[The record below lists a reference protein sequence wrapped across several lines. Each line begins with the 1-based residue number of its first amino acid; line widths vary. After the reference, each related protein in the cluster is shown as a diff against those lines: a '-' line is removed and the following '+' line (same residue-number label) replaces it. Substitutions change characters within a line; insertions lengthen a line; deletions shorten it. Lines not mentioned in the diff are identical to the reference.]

1 MNQKIK
7 KRKYCLILTLVT
19 LISGIGGGLLLRY
32 VWPEYYFSSYPFI
45 PVYFYV
51 FGFIFIYLF
60 ERVRKNIQQR
70 TLILYASLRMM
81 KLMVS
86 IVVLVLYG
94 LLIRN
99 QIKEFL
105 VTFIVFYIIYL
116 IFETLF
122 FFNFENKEAKRL
134 KAEKI
139 MEK

>member
-7 KRKYCLILTLVT
+7 KRKYCLILTLLT
-19 LISGIGGGLLLRY
+19 LFSGVGCALLLRY

-45 PVYFYV
+45 PIYFYV

-60 ERVRKNIQQR
+60 ERIRKNIQQK
-70 TLILYASLRMM
+70 TLILYASIRMM

-86 IVVLVLYG
+86 IIVLVIYG
-94 LLIRN
+94 LLIRD

-105 VTFIVFYIIYL
+105 FTFIVFYLIYL

-122 FFNFENKEAKRL
+122 FFSFENKEAKRL
-134 KAEKI
+134 KAEKDN
-139 MEK
+139 